1 MHISKWIAHA
11 RKAARPNKPM
21 KSPKIGQ
28 VVAIALVAL
37 TAVAGLVLAAYQAA
51 PSSKAKA
58 ATPAVQAAA
67 MTQSTAPGQKNT
79 TKKPSAPHA
88 ANANAAQAPERVTLT
103 GCLEHNHDTFRLKDT
118 EGVDAPKSRNWKTGF
133 LTKHPASVTLLDQ
146 KNRMKLD
153 SHVGERVSV
162 TGMMSERELDVRSVS
177 RVANTCD

>member
-1 MHISKWIAHA
+1 MHISKWIART
-11 RKAARPNKPM
+11 RKAARPNKSM

-28 VVAIALVAL
+28 VIAIALVAL

-58 ATPAVQAAA
+58 ATPAVQAAG
-67 MTQSTAPGQKNT
+67 MTQSTAAVQTNT
-79 TKKPSAPHA
+79 TKKPNAPHA

-133 LTKHPASVTLLDQ
+133 LTKHSASVTLLDQ
-146 KNRMKLD
+146 KDRVKLD

-162 TGMMSERELDVRSVS
+162 TGMMSDRELDVRSIS